1 MEFYDTMAR
10 SKVALTTRDPGRVSM
25 YVCGPTVYDVPHL
38 GHGRTA
44 IVYDMIRRYLEW
56 SGYDVTFVSNITDV
70 DDKII
75 RRAHERGTTEPELAA
90 AYECAYFADLDR
102 LGVRRP
108 DEVPH
113 ATGYIPPMLE
123 LIAELIDTGHA
134 YEVTGKGVY
143 FAVDTYAGY
152 GELSGRTLADLL
164 EGAGARVDVDDEKRS
179 PVDFALWKVAKPGE
193 PAWDSP
199 WGEGRPGWH
208 IECSAMS
215 LGLLGEGFD
224 LHGGGDDLVFPHHEN
239 ERAQAEGAGHPFA
252 RHWLHSG
259 MLNVSG
265 EKMSKSLGN
274 FLTLSDAIDAHGPR
288 ALRLLTLQHHYR
300 RQMEAGPDALASAAA
315 ALDGLEALD
324 RSARAAGIEPA
335 AEADPEVVTAFRA
348 GMDDDFNTPVA
359 LASIFGAVKRA
370 NVAITAG
377 DTNIAARMLRTVRDL
392 TAVLGIEAPDGDADA
407 GGDGAEVDALVAER
421 TAARANRD
429 FAAADR
435 IRTELAARGVTLED
449 TPSGTIWHR

>member
-10 SKVALTTRDPGRVSM
+10 SKVTLTTRQPGRVSM

-44 IVYDMIRRYLEW
+44 IVYDTIRRYLEW
-56 SGYDVTFVSNITDV
+56 SGYTVNFVSNITDV

-75 RRAHERGTTEPELAA
+75 RRASEQGTTEPELASR
-90 AYECAYFADLDR
+90 YECAYFADLER
-102 LGVRRP
+102 LGVRPP
-108 DEVPH
+108 DVVPH
-113 ATGYIPPMLE
+113 ATGYIAPMIE
-123 LIAELIDTGHA
+123 LIAELVASNHA
-134 YEVTGKGVY
+134 YVVPGKGVY
-143 FAVDTYAGY
+143 FAVDSYEHY
-152 GELSGRTLADLL
+152 GELSGRSRADLL

-179 PVDFALWKVAKPGE
+179 PIDFALWKAAKPGE
-193 PAWDSP
+193 PAWESP

-208 IECSAMS
+208 IECSAMA
-215 LGLLGEGFD
+215 LDLLGEGFD

-252 RHWLHSG
+252 RHWLHAG

-274 FLTLSDAIDAHGPR
+274 FLNLSEVVDAHGPR

-315 ALDGLEALD
+315 ALEGLDALD
-324 RSARAAGIEPA
+324 RSARAAGVEPA
-335 AEADPEVVTAFRA
+335 DEADPEIVAAFRA
-348 GMDDDFNTPVA
+348 AMDDDFNTPVA
-359 LASIFGAVKRA
+359 LARIFEAVKRA
-370 NVAITAG
+370 NVAIAAG
-377 DTNIAARMLRTVRDL
+377 DTTAAATMLATVHQL
-392 TAVLGIEAPDGDADA
+392 VAVLGIEAGATETDDAHDA
-407 GGDGAEVDALVAER
+407 ADIDALVVLR
-421 TAARANRD
+421 TDARANRD

-435 IRTELAARGVTLED
+435 IRDELAARGVTLED
-449 TPSGTIWHR
+449 TPHGTIWHR

>member
-1 MEFYDTMAR
+1 MELYDTMAR

-44 IVYDMIRRYLEW
+44 IVYDTIRRYLEW
-56 SGYDVTFVSNITDV
+56 SGYAVTFVSNITDV

-75 RRAHERGTTEPELAA
+75 RRALESGQTEPELART
-90 AYECAYFADLDR
+90 YEDVYFEQLER

-113 ATGYIPPMLE
+113 ATDYIGPMLE
-123 LIAELIDTGHA
+123 LIAELVESGHA
-134 YEVTGKGVY
+134 YVVPGKGVY
-143 FAVDTYAGY
+143 FAVASYPHY

-164 EGAGARVDVDDEKRS
+164 EGAGARVDVDEEKRS
-179 PVDFALWKVAKPGE
+179 PVDFALWKAAKPGE

-252 RHWLHSG
+252 RHWLHAG

-274 FLTLSDAIDAHGPR
+274 FLNLSDAVDAHGPR
-288 ALRLLTLQHHYR
+288 ALRLLALQHHYR

-315 ALDGLEALD
+315 ALEGLDALD
-324 RSARAAGIEPA
+324 RSARAAGIRPA
-335 AEADPEVVTAFRA
+335 AAPDPDVVASFRA
-348 GMDDDFNTPVA
+348 AMDDDFNTPVA
-359 LASIFGAVKRA
+359 LARIFGAVKRA
-370 NVAITAG
+370 NVAIAGG
-377 DTNIAARMLRTVRDL
+377 DTATAATMLATVHEMM
-392 TAVLGIEAPDGDADA
+392 AVLGIDAAPTGADRR
-407 GGDGAEVDALVAER
+407 DDVAEIDVLVAQR
-421 TAARANRD
+421 TAARADRD

-435 IRTELAARGVTLED
+435 IRAELSARGITLED
-449 TPSGTIWHR
+449 TPTGTIWHR